1 MTVYTKEGAFEM
13 KSEHIV
19 FDEEKDIWMDAYIL
33 PVGGKFPNI
42 KKRPFVFIIPG
53 GGYNHVSPREGDPV
67 AFRFLAAGFSCFIL
81 NYGVNED
88 AVWPKP
94 LNDYERAAGY
104 IMNHAAEWD
113 LDTENFALC
122 GFSAGAHLAGCAA
135 AVSKYRPKAAIL
147 GYPVASE
154 ENVRKWSS
162 TAPSMI
168 ELIDEKMPPCF
179 IFGNRTDET
188 VPVEGTIKIATALE
202 KYGIGFELH
211 VYSWGPHG
219 FSTGDSSVVQVEN
232 KNNIRSAHWVEEATA
247 WLKEELIDFADPSV
261 FQR

>member
-1 MTVYTKEGAFEM
+1 MR
-13 KSEHIV
+13 SEHIV
-19 FDEEKDIWMDAYIL
+19 FDEAKDIWMDAYIL

-42 KKRPFVFIIPG
+42 RKRPFVIIIPG

-67 AFRFLAAGFSCFIL
+67 AFRFLAAGFSCFVL

-94 LNDYERAAGY
+94 LSDFERAVEY
-104 IMNHAAEWD
+104 IMEHADEWELERD
-113 LDTENFALC
+113 SFALC

-135 AVSKYRPKAAIL
+135 AVSEYKPKCVIL
-147 GYPVASE
+147 GYPVASL

-162 TAPSMI
+162 SAPSMI

-188 VPVEGTIKIATALE
+188 VPVESTLKIATALE
-202 KYGIGFELH
+202 RYGVGFELH

-219 FSTGDSSVVQVEN
+219 FSTGDSSVVQVEK
-232 KNNIRSAHWVEEATA
+232 KNNPRSSRWVEEAIE
-247 WLKEELIDFADPSV
+247 WLKEEIFDFAEPEV
-261 FQR
+261 FKR